1 MCRIQEGTGD
11 LTGIVFTEKKI
22 NFRINNRYSFKN
34 YVIIALMR

>member
-1 MCRIQEGTGD
+1 MRGIWEGTGN
-11 LTGIVFTEKKI
+11 LTGIVFGEKKI